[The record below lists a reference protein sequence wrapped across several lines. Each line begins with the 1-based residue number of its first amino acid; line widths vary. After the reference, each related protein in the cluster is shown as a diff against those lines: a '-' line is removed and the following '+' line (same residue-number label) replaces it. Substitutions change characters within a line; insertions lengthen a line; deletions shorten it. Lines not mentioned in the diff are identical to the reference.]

1 MTSPQCKKEITAN
14 LLHRF
19 LQQLGDSHPL
29 ATYTSRDAPNFA
41 KIAGTKVVN
50 ILTLTTSIEDR
61 SHAGFIV
68 GMGAVGAIAPTVFES
83 VGASTHGF

>member
-1 MTSPQCKKEITAN
+1 MTAEKWRDSPQCKKKRKITAN

-19 LQQLGDSHPL
+19 LQQLGDSHPP
-29 ATYTSRDAPNFA
+29 ATYTSRDASNFA

-61 SHAGFIV
+61 NV
-68 GMGAVGAIAPTVFES
+68 GHKI
-83 VGASTHGF
+83 